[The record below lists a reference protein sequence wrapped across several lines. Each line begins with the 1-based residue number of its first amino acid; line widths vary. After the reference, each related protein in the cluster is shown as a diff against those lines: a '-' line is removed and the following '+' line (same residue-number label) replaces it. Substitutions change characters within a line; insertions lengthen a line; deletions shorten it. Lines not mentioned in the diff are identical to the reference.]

1 MGISDFIIG
10 QFIDVIEYI
19 DESNKLLV
27 YKIRLVIFI
36 LVHRT
41 CK

>member
-27 YKIRLVIFI
+27 YKFTTPVYNYY
-36 LVHRT
+36 
-41 CK
+41 K

>member
-27 YKIRLVIFI
+27 YKFTRQGNQI
-36 LVHRT
+36 
-41 CK
+41 